1 MTLTKPLLVKLIV
14 TRYIKSLLCPFYVSH
29 FKMKQNRKHRQNIDF
44 MYLVINQIF
53 YFIYILIFSTHVNK
67 SYRDFGKVALWSF
80 NYTMILPNLQPI
92 KTYTNDSL
100 PMTSKAILIRI
111 TFLIASKTRPF
122 SEFQP
127 RKAFNRFIQ
136 NLQLQ

>member
-1 MTLTKPLLVKLIV
+1 MSTGICVMILFTWFRFSTCVTMTLTKSLLVKLIV
-14 TRYIKSLLCPFYVSH
+14 TRYIKSLLCPFCVSH

-53 YFIYILIFSTHVNK
+53 YFIYILIFSIHVNK

-100 PMTSKAILIRI
+100 PMTR
-111 TFLIASKTRPF
+111 F
-122 SEFQP
+122 SAVP
-127 RKAFNRFIQ
+127 S
-136 NLQLQ
+136 